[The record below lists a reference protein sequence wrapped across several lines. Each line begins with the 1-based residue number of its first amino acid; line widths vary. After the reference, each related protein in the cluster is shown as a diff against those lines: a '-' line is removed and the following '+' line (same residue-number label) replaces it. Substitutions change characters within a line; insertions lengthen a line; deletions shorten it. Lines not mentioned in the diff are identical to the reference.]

1 MINFSLDFSLNNSF
15 ILSSGKLS
23 GLLKFKTGVSRPA
36 ESNNAIFLS
45 LNFSKSGYFILKP
58 SVLIL
63 VPEGSLI
70 FDIFERRKDFPLLEF
85 PITPIL
91 IIF

>member
-1 MINFSLDFSLNNSF
+1 ML
-15 ILSSGKLS
+15 
-23 GLLKFKTGVSRPA
+23 R
-36 ESNNAIFLS
+36 
-45 LNFSKSGYFILKP
+45 P

-63 VPEGSLI
+63 VPEGRVIL
-70 FDIFERRKDFPLLEF
+70 DIFERRKDFPLFEF